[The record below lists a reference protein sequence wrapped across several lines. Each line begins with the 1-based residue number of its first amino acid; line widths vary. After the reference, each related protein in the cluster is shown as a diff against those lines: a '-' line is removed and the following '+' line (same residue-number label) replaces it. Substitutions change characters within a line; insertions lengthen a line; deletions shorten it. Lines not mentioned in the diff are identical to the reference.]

1 MRKKNRI
8 LLGRGKM
15 EGKTLKNL
23 EEVVWRVKDK
33 FERVYELDIREWR
46 VYVDAIFN
54 TEYLIAEFKIQVA
67 LFPLR
72 IEALEFLKKELNAK
86 ELEIRPIDK
95 YTILIRCIVNE
106 YRIDID
112 FLECVG

>member
-1 MRKKNRI
+1 
-8 LLGRGKM
+8 M
-15 EGKTLKNL
+15 EGKTLKNY
-23 EEVVWRVKDK
+23 ENHVWRVKDE
-33 FERVYELDIREWR
+33 FERAYELDVLEWR
-46 VYVDAIFN
+46 VYLDPILDK
-54 TEYLIAEFKIQVA
+54 EYLVAEFKIQVA

-72 IEALEFLKKELNAK
+72 LEALEFLKKELNAK